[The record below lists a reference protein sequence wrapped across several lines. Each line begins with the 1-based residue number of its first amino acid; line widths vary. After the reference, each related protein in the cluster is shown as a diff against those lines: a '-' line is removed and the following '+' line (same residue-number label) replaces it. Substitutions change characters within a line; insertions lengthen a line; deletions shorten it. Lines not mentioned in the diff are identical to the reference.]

1 MSDVR
6 ALLAAE
12 RQARRIS
19 HPYLTYTKSGQLLCN
34 VCQLNVKAETLWEG
48 HLRSANHKKNAKA
61 AQEASTRTL
70 KRKVDD
76 VEELEEDGAQ
86 VGAEAPRDLKKP
98 KARAVSIAAG
108 AQQVN
113 GKAALAIE
121 EMPPLPQKEELE
133 KALEAIPVLAPDP
146 QPEVELP
153 SNASCSSS
161 QIRKDIVDEDE
172 WAAFEREVA
181 PLAQEDY
188 SAATITAAPV
198 TAEELAAQKEEDRR
212 KMMQSEIEAEKEEE
226 EGRNQD
232 EVEIMEDLED
242 RVKRLKEMREA
253 LRVVHPAADDTGRS
267 DAVEEEPENA
277 ETLALGKK
285 DGKGD
290 DSDDEEEDDVDDW
303 YS

>member
-76 VEELEEDGAQ
+76 VDELEEDGAQ

-98 KARAVSIAAG
+98 KSRAVSIAAG

-113 GKAALAIE
+113 GKAALVIE

-153 SNASCSSS
+153 SNASAPPLDP
-161 QIRKDIVDEDE
+161 KDIVDEDE

-253 LRVVHPAADDTGRS
+253 LRVVRPAADDTGRS
-267 DAVEEEPENA
+267 DAVEEEPENS

-285 DGKGD
+285 RRKGRRQ
-290 DSDDEEEDDVDDW
+290 
-303 YS
+303 